1 MPKSTYLEILRA
13 YSTNLELGEY
23 SLSNAE
29 ALARGT
35 LPIVVLMQEPCNLAD
50 SVPYNTM
57 VYGDR
62 NARKVSSK
70 FKGSPALLEVEYLT
84 ELASY
89 ANYDL
94 RDIHVFDINTLLSPK
109 LQSESSELE
118 SDLRAAHSACWEM
131 LKALKPKVILVL
143 TTHANRSSVTGLQQ
157 LSSSL
162 KKAGTTKTIEIKG
175 REVRVIHGFHPSVYL
190 RKDYASRQ
198 KWLPEDRELAH
209 NVVRFCFN
217 QAFEE
222 WYNHSV
228 DDTLL
233 CRWRKLVG
241 PKPKIC
247 PLEVGVVDSSLAE
260 ELEALGI

>member
-1 MPKSTYLEILRA
+1 MPDLTYLEILRA

-50 SVPYNTM
+50 SVPYDTM

-62 NARKVSSK
+62 NARKGSSK
-70 FKGSPALLEVEYLT
+70 FKGSPTLQEIEELT
-84 ELASY
+84 ELATY
-89 ANYDL
+89 ADYDL
-94 RDIHVFDINTLLSPK
+94 RDIHVFDVNTLLSPK
-109 LQSESSELE
+109 LQSKSCELE
-118 SDLRAAHSACWEM
+118 SDLREAHSTCWEM
-131 LKALKPKVILVL
+131 LKALKPKVIIVL
-143 TTHANRSSVTGLQQ
+143 TTHANRSSVPDLQQ

-162 KKAGTTKTIEIKG
+162 KKAGTTKTIEIEG
-175 REVRVIHGFHPSVYL
+175 LEVRVIHGFHPSVYL

-198 KWLPEDRELAH
+198 KWLPEDRDLAH
-209 NVVRFCFN
+209 NVVQFCFN

-233 CRWRKLVG
+233 CRWRNLLG
-241 PKPKIC
+241 LRPKIC
-247 PLEVGVVDSSLAE
+247 PLEVSVVDFSLTE